1 MRAARS
7 YAWLLVWMVA
17 TAASAESPALDLPQ
31 LMAKLAAVDRSVVA
45 FEETRYFA
53 VLSTPIVRRGTL
65 HYVRPDRLEMRVFTP
80 RPETI
85 EVAGTHIRVESPA
98 GKREWD
104 LAGEPVALAWIEA
117 IRAALAG
124 DGAALARR
132 FRIALVGTAEAWDM
146 RLEPIDARVATALA
160 SVDVKGRQADL
171 TSIEILDSQG
181 DRVAI
186 VLTPE
191 TIPR

>member
-1 MRAARS
+1 
-7 YAWLLVWMVA
+7 VWTFA
-17 TAASAESPALDLPQ
+17 TAASAESPAFDLSQ
-31 LMAKLAAVDRSVVA
+31 LMATLAAVDRSVVA
-45 FEETRYFA
+45 FEETRHFA

-65 HYVRPDRLEMRVFTP
+65 HYVRPDRLEMRVLTP
-80 RPETI
+80 RPEII
-85 EVAGTHIRVESPA
+85 EVAGTHIRVESPE
-98 GKREWD
+98 GRRQWD
-104 LAGEPVALAWIEA
+104 LTGEPVALAWIEG

-160 SVDVKGRQADL
+160 SVDVKGRQAQL
-171 TSIEILDSQG
+171 TSIEILDAQG

-191 TIPR
+191 KTPR

>member
-7 YAWLLVWMVA
+7 CAWLLVWMVA

-45 FEETRYFA
+45 FEETRHFA

-65 HYVRPDRLEMRVFTP
+65 HYVRPDRLEMRVLTP

-85 EVAGTHIRVESPA
+85 EVAGTRIRVESPE
-98 GKREWD
+98 GRREWD
-104 LAGEPVALAWIEA
+104 LAGEPVALAWIEG

-132 FRIALVGTAEAWDM
+132 FRIALTGTTEAWDM

-160 SVDVKGRQADL
+160 SVDVKGRQAQL
-171 TSIEILDSQG
+171 TSIEILDAQG

-191 TIPR
+191 KTPR